1 LTDQTS
7 HPALAPYRL
16 AGLELSNRL
25 AVAPMTRVSAQA
37 DGVPTA
43 QMADYYAEYARGGF
57 GLVITEGTYTDA
69 AYAQGYLYQ
78 PGMVTA
84 AHREGWK
91 PVVDGVHAAGAK
103 IVLQLMHA
111 GALSQG
117 NPHRDHTAGPSP
129 VQPKGEM
136 LRDYRGSGPWPVP
149 KELTRQDIQEAVE
162 GFVASAVAAREV
174 GFDGVEVHAANG
186 YLLDQFLTT
195 YTNER
200 ADEYGGPVANRIR
213 LTAEVVRRIRDAVGP
228 DFCVGVRL
236 SQTKVNDVEYRW
248 PGGARD
254 AEVIYRAVAE
264 SGVSYLHIASEGRDW
279 IHTATLDN
287 GTTLTALARQV
298 TGLPV
303 IANGGMHQPAQA
315 AQVLADGHADVL
327 SLGRGALANPDFPKR
342 LARGARLEQFDYEML
357 HPLATLDNAERWR
370 QQRSRGTAA

>member
-1 LTDQTS
+1 MTHQIN
-7 HPALAPYRL
+7 HPALGPHRL
-16 AGLELSNRL
+16 GGLDLSNRL
-25 AVAPMTRVSAQA
+25 AVAPMTRVSARVN
-37 DGVPTA
+37 GVPTA
-43 QMADYYAEYARGGF
+43 QMADYYAGYARGGF

-69 AYAQGYLYQ
+69 AYAQGYLFQ
-78 PGMVTA
+78 PGIVTV

-91 PVVDGVHAAGAK
+91 PIVDAVHAEGAK

-149 KELTRQDIQEAVE
+149 KEMTQEDIAEVIE
-162 GFVASAVAAREV
+162 GFAASAVAAKEA
-174 GFDGVEVHAANG
+174 GFDGVEVHGANG

-195 YTNER
+195 YTNLR
-200 ADEYGGPVANRIR
+200 TDQYGGPVENRIR
-213 LTAEVVRRIRDAVGP
+213 LTAEVIRKIRDAVGP
-228 DFCVGVRL
+228 DYLVGVRL

-254 AEVIYRAVAE
+254 AEVIYRTVAE
-264 SGVSYLHIASEGRDW
+264 AGVSYLHIASEGRDW

-287 GTTLTALARQV
+287 GSTLTALAREV

-303 IANGGMHQPAQA
+303 IANGGMHKPEQA
-315 AQVLADGHADVL
+315 AQVLANGHADVL

-342 LARGARLEQFDYEML
+342 LAAGAPLEEFDYEML

-370 QQRSRGTAA
+370 RERSRSTAA